1 MWGGTRS
8 YLASSASY
16 NTFIIFFDIQRTV
29 KENKTHSKK
38 LKEEFGRALMSTL
51 LPEVPTGNSGVNDI
65 TSMFELY

>member
-1 MWGGTRS
+1 MLVITHLS
-8 YLASSASY
+8 FSLIYSA
-16 NTFIIFFDIQRTV
+16 RL
-29 KENKTHSKK
+29 KENKTHKSKN